1 MDFITCFF
9 IIIIVSIISYFLYFI
24 IENCVELKRDLKE
37 YEVELKKIEV
47 KLEEEKNRRF
57 EIANKIHN
65 VKKKR
70 SKKSGPVPKR
80 NKKGKK

>member
-9 IIIIVSIISYFLYFI
+9 IIILVSIISYFLYFMV
-24 IENCVELKRDLKE
+24 ENAIELKRDLKE

-57 EIANKIHN
+57 EIANKICIT
-65 VKKKR
+65 KKNR
-70 SKKSGPVPKR
+70 SKKNGPVSKR
-80 NKKGKK
+80 NKKSKK